1 MSLETM
7 PEGGAGAES
16 ARGQTIPT
24 PQQKKAAQAVSEV
37 LKTGMARSKVQNNSL
52 SVYVCGERWPAFFEG
67 GGDLSLG
74 PGALINLAG

>member
-1 MSLETM
+1 M

-52 SVYVCGERWPAFFEG
+52 SVYVCGERWPAFFFVCG
-67 GGDLSLG
+67 GVIFHWDLGLSL
-74 PGALINLAG
+74 I